1 MQKQRIY
8 GVYDKQAEAFTPIF
22 TEATDGLA
30 IRTIQN
36 AMSNPES
43 NLNRY
48 NRDYT
53 LYSLGEFDMS
63 TGELTPTKRAVME
76 LEQLITKE

>member
-1 MQKQRIY
+1 MLEQKIY
-8 GVYDKQAEAFTPIF
+8 GVFDKKAEAFTPIF

-36 AMSNPES
+36 AMQNPES

-48 NRDYT
+48 AVDYC
-53 LYSLGEFDMS
+53 LYSVGEFNLS
-63 TGELTPTKRAVME
+63 SGEITAKKRKVME
-76 LEQLITKE
+76 LDQLLTKE